1 MYPSNN
7 DNKNNKN
14 KNNYNRNNNNK
25 NNNNMN
31 KNNNNNNNDKQRV
44 PKPVGHTSSRV
55 DGGVE
60 GKSLLIPKKT
70 SL

>member
-1 MYPSNN
+1 MYPLNN
-7 DNKNNKN
+7 DNNN
-14 KNNYNRNNNNK
+14 NNQNNNNNK
-25 NNNNMN
+25 NNN
-31 KNNNNNNNDKQRV
+31 KNNEKQRA